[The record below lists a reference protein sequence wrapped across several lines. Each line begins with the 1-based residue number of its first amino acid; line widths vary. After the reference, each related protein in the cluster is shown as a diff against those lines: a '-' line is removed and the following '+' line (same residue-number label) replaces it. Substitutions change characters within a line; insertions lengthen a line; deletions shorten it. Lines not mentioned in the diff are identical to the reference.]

1 MAFTSSCIP
10 TDVDKAILLD
20 WWWGKLGGK
29 VLCKCLA
36 QNKLSRNFTNY
47 QGTFAFLVAE

>member
-1 MAFTSSCIP
+1 MAFTSSCN
-10 TDVDKAILLD
+10 KAILLD
-20 WWWGKLGGK
+20 GGGGVLDGK

-47 QGTFAFLVAE
+47 KETFAFLVAE

>member
-1 MAFTSSCIP
+1 MAFTSSCIS

-20 WWWGKLGGK
+20 WGGGVLDGK

-47 QGTFAFLVAE
+47 KFGG

>member
-1 MAFTSSCIP
+1 MAFTSSCIS

-20 WWWGKLGGK
+20 WGGVLDGK

-47 QGTFAFLVAE
+47 KRTFAFLVAE